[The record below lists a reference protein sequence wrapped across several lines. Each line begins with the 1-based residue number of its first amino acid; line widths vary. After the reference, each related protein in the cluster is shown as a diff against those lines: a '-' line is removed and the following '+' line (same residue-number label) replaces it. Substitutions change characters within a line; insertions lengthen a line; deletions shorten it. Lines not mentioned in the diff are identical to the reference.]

1 MKKILI
7 VISFILFA
15 TSSAI
20 ASDGLIVT
28 KSAHSVK
35 DTADKLVGMLKKKGM
50 TVFIRIDHAAG
61 AKKVDKVLRP
71 TEVVIFG
78 NPKAGTPVMQCSQKA
93 AIDFPQKALIM
104 EDANGEV
111 TLSYNDPFYIAKRH
125 NIQGCE
131 KVLTKISGI
140 LANFAKGA
148 TSK

>member
-1 MKKILI
+1 MKRILI
-7 VISFILFA
+7 SIVLLLSITNL
-15 TSSAI
+15 AI
-20 ASDGLIVT
+20 ASDGLIVV

-35 DTADKLVGMLKKKGM
+35 DTADKLVDMLKKKGM

-61 AKKVDKVLRP
+61 AQKVDKTLRP

-104 EDANGEV
+104 EDEKGDV

-125 NIQGCE
+125 NIKGCE

-140 LANFAKGA
+140 LEKFAQGA

>member
-1 MKKILI
+1 MKKLLSSILI
-7 VISFILFA
+7 VVAISNVA
-15 TSSAI
+15 V
-20 ASDGLIVT
+20 ASDGLVVL

-35 DTADKLVGMLKKKGM
+35 DTADNLVQMLEKKGM
-50 TVFIRIDHAAG
+50 TVFTRIDHTAG

-78 NPKAGTPVMQCSQKA
+78 NPKAGTPVMLCSQNA
-93 AIDFPQKALIM
+93 AIDFPQKALII

-111 TLSYNDPFYIAKRH
+111 TLSYNDPLYLKKRH
-125 NIQGCE
+125 DIQGCD

>member
-71 TEVVIFG
+71 TVVVIFG